1 MYGPKNSSWSLQSC
15 LCGVSSWIL
24 HQPPSLGV
32 FQIWVVALGDGVSGD
47 CGGVAGSWLMI
58 LGIFSK
64 LSQFTTL
71 ILLAFAPL
79 GVTLLFGTR
88 RGSAGL
94 SKEGQP

>member
-1 MYGPKNSSWSLQSC
+1 M
-15 LCGVSSWIL
+15 
-24 HQPPSLGV
+24 
-32 FQIWVVALGDGVSGD
+32 VALGDGVSGD
-47 CGGVAGSWLMI
+47 YRGVAGSWLMI

-94 SKEGQP
+94 SKEGQPQNEQGPLQPSTCGMSSAKS